1 MQVRFPWDVVMIF
14 GGRDAQ
20 QSSSGSGASTVV
32 ADLRP
37 TVIERYRHKLCW
49 KCASCIVNYE
59 QRIQVAS
66 SDTRLS
72 NLRMSPTKV
81 QPNEG
86 LRLKLDE
93 SIGWIPEPRDPPILN
108 VWQERALAEAATSAP
123 DFEGSDGHY
132 RPQKRGFV
140 HNGRYY
146 TGMAA
151 LRPVFIPP
159 ESFFVKQPQ
168 LWTQCTCERG
178 CYRCVYDGA
187 TLCEPCKNECYD
199 CEPGCCGNEEDASDS
214 CDEGAISD
222 EVPKTPVEYFNT

>member
-1 MQVRFPWDVVMIF
+1 MPAV
-14 GGRDAQ
+14 
-20 QSSSGSGASTVV
+20 SSSSNASQLASRASESASGDASQLTG
-32 ADLRP
+32 
-37 TVIERYRHKLCW
+37 
-49 KCASCIVNYE
+49 
-59 QRIQVAS
+59 S
-66 SDTRLS
+66 SDGTSQVTTDNGVVTTLHTIVDDHRQEIQPQPV
-72 NLRMSPTKV
+72 PTPDTDRT
-81 QPNEG
+81 QT
-86 LRLKLDE
+86 
-93 SIGWIPEPRDPPILN
+93 
-108 VWQERALAEAATSAP
+108 AASAP
-123 DFEGSDGHY
+123 DFEGFDGHY

-199 CEPGCCGNEEDASDS
+199 CEPGCCGNEEDVSDS

-222 EVPKTPVEYFNT
+222 EGKPRTRGH